1 MIFCCLNKL
10 KALYLFKQANKFMET
25 LVIKTEG
32 QKLKALLQVLKALE
46 IPFMRSEFPELDK
59 KIKKAREEKIKGE
72 LRTVNPDNIW
82 ENIS

>member
-1 MIFCCLNKL
+1 
-10 KALYLFKQANKFMET
+10 MET

-46 IPFMRSEFPELDK
+46 IPFMRSKFPELDK

>member
-1 MIFCCLNKL
+1 
-10 KALYLFKQANKFMET
+10 MET

>member
-1 MIFCCLNKL
+1 
-10 KALYLFKQANKFMET
+10 MET

-32 QKLKALLQVLKALE
+32 QKLKALLQILKALE

-72 LRTVNPDNIW
+72 LLIVNPDNIW